1 MRRRVGRIYW
11 GFAWALMG
19 CLMGCST
26 MGLAVL
32 AEGQNQTNSVLDLP
46 GGIQAPKLPGIPS
59 PTLGGS
65 QFWSDQHFFHQ
76 WRIQRRA
83 NSDEYRLLDSREW
96 QHANGSFEDCLAKL
110 DQIKRERNLAPMQG
124 TAVVLLHGLAAPRW
138 TMGLLG
144 RHLHKQ
150 AGYEVFNVEY
160 ASTRCSVDDHARS
173 LANVIKSLQGINQI
187 NLIGHSMGNV
197 VIRRYLGGN
206 LEAPNGWRPDPRVNR
221 IVMIAPP
228 NHGSRTA
235 TKWSDKSL
243 FKSLFGRS
251 GRQLGLAWEDV
262 EENLATPN
270 TEFGIIA
277 GGWGNDKGFSLK
289 LPGDDD
295 GRITVATTRLV
306 GATDFVVVPALHE
319 FIANDPRVFDYTLR
333 FLQDG
338 YFISPEERNP
348 IEPKVVAGRAKPG
361 NR

>member
-1 MRRRVGRIYW
+1 MRRQVARICW
-11 GFAWALMG
+11 GLAWAVMINS
-19 CLMGCST
+19 MGCST
-26 MGLAVL
+26 IGL
-32 AEGQNQTNSVLDLP
+32 AEGDERTNSALDLP
-46 GGIQAPKLPGIPS
+46 GGIQASKLPDIPS

-96 QHANGSFEDCLAKL
+96 QHANGSFQDCLAKL
-110 DQIKRERNLAPMQG
+110 EQIKRERNIGPMRG

-138 TMGLLG
+138 SMGLLG
-144 RHLHKQ
+144 RHLRKQ
-150 AGYEVFNVEY
+150 AGYEIFNVEY

-173 LANVIKSLQGINQI
+173 LANVIESFEGIDRI
-187 NLIGHSMGNV
+187 NLVGHSMGNV
-197 VIRRYLGGN
+197 VIRRYLGG
-206 LEAPNGWRPDPRVNR
+206 EAGANGWSSDPRVNR

-243 FKSLFGRS
+243 FKTLFGKS
-251 GRQLGLAWEDV
+251 GRQLGIDWEDV
-262 EENLATPN
+262 EEKLATPD

-277 GGWGNDKGFSLK
+277 GGRSNDTGFSLR

-319 FIANDPRVFDYTLR
+319 LIANDSRVFDYTLR

-338 YFISPEERNP
+338 CFISPEERNP
-348 IEPKVVAGRAKPG
+348 IEPKVVAGRATPG